1 MNLTREQIRIY
12 NKIEK
17 TKKII
22 NQHEN
27 MVKVGKEYLWNLE
40 VRYVQII
47 GEMKRVLD
55 TKE

>member
-1 MNLTREQIRIY
+1 
-12 NKIEK
+12 
-17 TKKII
+17 
-22 NQHEN
+22 